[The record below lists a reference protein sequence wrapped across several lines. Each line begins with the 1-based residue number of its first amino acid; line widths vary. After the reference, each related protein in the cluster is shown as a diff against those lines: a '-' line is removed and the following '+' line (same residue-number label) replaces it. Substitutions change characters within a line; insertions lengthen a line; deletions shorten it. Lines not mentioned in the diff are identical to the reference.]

1 MKIAATPNNRPK
13 SPFHKK
19 ADLDAPKP
27 EKVKKETEVK
37 DERLETLIKNKD
49 VKGLQQYK
57 DRQKFKLDSLNQVM
71 KNWICG

>member
-27 EKVKKETEVK
+27 EKVKKEKPVK
-37 DERLETLIKNKD
+37 DERLFD
-49 VKGLQQYK
+49 VSKYQ
-57 DRQKFKLDSLNQVM
+57 
-71 KNWICG
+71 NWLC